1 MSWSTIFVWSIDVQA
16 ARSERILDLRLRMTP
31 EVKTFD
37 GVGFLS
43 RGDAAVV
50 VYRAPARLHRS
61 RWLYYLADRAARD
74 SPDGIVVLMVIL
86 PTADPPDGPTRG
98 ENTTRMRKLA
108 PSLRR
113 FVTVAIG
120 DDLRL
125 SVVRTVMRAL
135 AVLQGK
141 SKVHFIENTLED
153 GVSRLLE
160 AAGPKTPGAAE
171 LMQDVEA
178 LYEALGCGS
187 DGEDRPTPPDPSRSP
202 DFG

>member
-1 MSWSTIFVWSIDVQA
+1 MD
-16 ARSERILDLRLRMTP
+16 P
-31 EVKTFD
+31 EVKTID
-37 GVGFLS
+37 GVGFLT
-43 RGDAAVV
+43 RGDAIVV

-61 RWLYYLADRAARD
+61 RWLYYLADRAAKEN
-74 SPDGIVVLMVIL
+74 PEGIVALMVIL
-86 PTADPPDGPTRG
+86 PTADPPDGPTRA

-153 GVSRLLE
+153 GVARVRE
-160 AAGPKTPGAAE
+160 AAGPRTPGAAE
-171 LMQDVEA
+171 LMRDVQA
-178 LYEALGCGS
+178 LYQALDVG
-187 DGEDRPTPPDPSRSP
+187 DGDRPTPPPDTLRS
-202 DFG
+202 